1 MSSHLFTE
9 GLESTQL
16 NDESTILR
24 TRSLAAV
31 VRQQIENLIYTG
43 QLAPGSRIN
52 EVALAARLSVSRAPI
67 REALGTLQQA
77 GLLEARVHRGMY
89 VRQLTVKEA
98 IDNYEVRLALA
109 DLAGD
114 LLAERISDQ
123 QIDELEALVGLMD
136 HVNNSGQV
144 EAFFPLNVDF
154 HGLVMASTG
163 NVRLQV
169 TELSIF
175 KEQRLFRIQHLL
187 AGEGSRETALNHN
200 RQSNEDHVR
209 IVQALRRR
217 DRAMISATLRLH
229 VINGRERSLDTMS
242 KHEQRK
248 PSG

>member
-1 MSSHLFTE
+1 MSDHPLND

-16 NDESTILR
+16 DDESTILR
-24 TRSLAAV
+24 TRSLTAV
-31 VRQQIENLIYTG
+31 VRQQIENLIYAG
-43 QLAPGSRIN
+43 ELAPGSRIN

-77 GLLEARVHRGMY
+77 GLLKARVNRGMF
-89 VRQLTVKEA
+89 VRELTIKEA
-98 IDNYEVRLALA
+98 MDNYQVRLALA

-123 QIDELEALVGLMD
+123 QIDELDALVARMD
-136 HVNNSGQV
+136 SANSDGRV
-144 EAFFPLNVDF
+144 EAFFPLNVEF
-154 HGLVMASTG
+154 HGLIMASTG

-187 AGEGSRETALNHN
+187 ASEGARDIGLEHN
-200 RQSNEDHVR
+200 RKSNEDHVR

-217 DRAMISATLRLH
+217 DRAMISAMLRMH
-229 VINGRERSLDTMS
+229 VINGRERSLDTMN
-242 KHEQRK
+242 HEQRG
-248 PSG
+248 SAA

>member
-1 MSSHLFTE
+1 MSDHPLND

-16 NDESTILR
+16 DDESTILR

-31 VRQQIENLIYTG
+31 VRQQIENLIYAG
-43 QLAPGSRIN
+43 ELAPGSRIN

-77 GLLEARVHRGMY
+77 GLLKARVNRGMF
-89 VRQLTVKEA
+89 VRELTVKEA
-98 IDNYEVRLALA
+98 VDNYQVRLALA

-114 LLAERISDQ
+114 LLAEQISDQ
-123 QIDELEALVGLMD
+123 QIDELDALVARMD
-136 HVNNSGQV
+136 SVNNDGKV
-144 EAFFPLNVDF
+144 EAFFPLNVEF
-154 HGLVMASTG
+154 HGLIMASTG

-187 AGEGSRETALNHN
+187 ATEGARDIGLEHN
-200 RQSNEDHVR
+200 RKSNEDHVR

-217 DRAMISATLRLH
+217 DRAMISAMLRMH
-229 VINGRERSLDTMS
+229 VLNGRERSLDTMN
-242 KHEQRK
+242 HEHRG
-248 PSG
+248 SAT